1 MSYTD
6 ELLQDTPLTEQM
18 MLQDVET
25 MGLYCEDMQIPCK
38 VVPATAQAPL
48 PTLVAMLDSG
58 EADRPWVLTH
68 SFMPLDRETAEF
80 TKYLQFYCELSGD
93 LGEVEPSILL
103 RGISRLNQALPF
115 GAVLLVEP
123 RPELGLPLMAAVRA
137 VQGFPLDQPLDQGTF
152 TEDLFLLETS
162 CQIADF
168 VLGALR
174 TGKTV
179 DEAFA
184 QLSQ

>member
-1 MSYTD
+1 MPFSLRLYGVPEKTARGKYGGRS
-6 ELLQDTPLTEQM
+6 
-18 MLQDVET
+18 ET
-25 MGLYCEDMQIPCK
+25 
-38 VVPATAQAPL
+38 VPQVSVQPFPS
-48 PTLVAMLDSG
+48 PTQCPGDGGAVH
-58 EADRPWVLTH
+58 P
-68 SFMPLDRETAEF
+68 
-80 TKYLQFYCELSGD
+80 QLSGD

-184 QLSQ
+184 QLTQ

>member
-80 TKYLQFYCELSGD
+80 TKYLQFYCELPGSLDGVLYYITPDFSNFSGTT
-93 LGEVEPSILL
+93 IL
-103 RGISRLNQALPF
+103 
-115 GAVLLVEP
+115 
-123 RPELGLPLMAAVRA
+123 AAVG
-137 VQGFPLDQPLDQGTF
+137 Q
-152 TEDLFLLETS
+152 LFYSMSLAMGIMIMQQDS
-162 CQIADF
+162 AI
-168 VLGALR
+168 
-174 TGKTV
+174 
-179 DEAFA
+179 
-184 QLSQ
+184 